1 MVVKQKLLLNQRS
14 IDPNEILA
22 AEFEYIASTAFQA
35 NEDRARV
42 SNYYLMSAGAAVAA
56 ILGAKI
62 EGEMQPVGYC
72 GFAAVFGA
80 LAIIGLL
87 TVLQLARLRSAWRS
101 SAQAMNRIK
110 DYYVERCPDAQ
121 LEKAL
126 AWTNATLPPGEKRNS
141 VAFMLALSVVLVD
154 TGAAVAGAAFM
165 GIAMSWAL
173 SQIWPVLVLV
183 GVVFSGAQLKLYFD
197 WVAR

>member
-1 MVVKQKLLLNQRS
+1 MVVKQRLLLDQQS
-14 IDPNEILA
+14 LDPNEILV
-22 AEFEYIASTAFQA
+22 AEFEYIATTAFQA

-42 SNYYLMSAGAAVAA
+42 SNYYLMTAGAAVAA

-62 EGEMQPVGYC
+62 EGGMHPVGYW

-101 SAQAMNRIK
+101 SAQAMNQIK
-110 DYYVERCPDAQ
+110 DYYRERCSDAQ
-121 LEKAL
+121 LEKAF
-126 AWTNATLPPGEKRNS
+126 AWTTETLPLGEKRNS

-165 GIAMSWAL
+165 GVAMNWTL
-173 SQIWPVLVLV
+173 SQLWPLLVLV
-183 GVVFSGAQLKLYFD
+183 GLVFIGIQFKLYFD
-197 WVAR
+197 WVAK